1 MSNEQQPPKRPNP
14 RVLSG
19 FRDFLPAQM
28 RVRQQVTGMLRDI
41 FERFGYEPLDTPT
54 LEAIEVL
61 QGKIGQ
67 DEKLLYRFTDHGGRE
82 VDDLPD
88 RNSVSSGNL
97 LRWGYG
103 SVCHEWRPGRQQYS
117 MGERHHSESG

>member
-1 MSNEQQPPKRPNP
+1 MASEQGKQKRPQP

-28 RVRQQVTGMLRDI
+28 RVRQQVTAMLREI

-67 DEKLLYRFTDHGGRE
+67 DEKLLYRFRDQGNREGGVR
-82 VDDLPD
+82 
-88 RNSVSSGNL
+88 
-97 LRWGYG
+97 
-103 SVCHEWRPGRQQYS
+103 
-117 MGERHHSESG
+117 